1 VTTQLDV
8 TSDVDRV
15 VDRTVEE
22 QGHLDCPVNNAGF
35 GRMGSIEDV
44 PVDEVA
50 EQYDVNVFGPHR
62 LTRAV
67 LPQMRDRNSGTI
79 VNVTTVTDAF
89 AALGETPTQRE
100 RRVTD
105 GLLAERAQ
113 LDAGTM
119 DENLRNRYC
128 LTAAILTER
137 VEITSYEGLLRTA
150 EAADLRSEVTEPLE
164 NTLRE
169 DEKPLRKLRGL
180 TEGPERGL
188 RDRLSDF

>member
-1 VTTQLDV
+1 
-8 TSDVDRV
+8 
-15 VDRTVEE
+15 
-22 QGHLDCPVNNAGF
+22 
-35 GRMGSIEDV
+35 
-44 PVDEVA
+44 
-50 EQYDVNVFGPHR
+50 
-62 LTRAV
+62 
-67 LPQMRDRNSGTI
+67 
-79 VNVTTVTDAF
+79 
-89 AALGETPTQRE
+89 
-100 RRVTD
+100 
-105 GLLAERAQ
+105 
-113 LDAGTM
+113 M

>member
-22 QGHLDCPVNNAGF
+22 QGRLDCPVNNAGF

-50 EQYDVNVFGPHR
+50 EQYDVNVFDPHR